1 MNRFVGSSCLK
12 GVLIRAT
19 PSHTP
24 VEPPPDGDESSS
36 TDPEIAPC
44 KPPRKREP
52 HPQGPLPG
60 ESDEPVGEKLP
71 RKQAREENEVGAQ
84 ETLPR
89 KRDERIPD
97 DDQNLPREQGAQI
110 LEDNA
115 RPDGRRSLPTP
126 ENEVDANRPP
136 NIEPE
141 RHPRKIWREP
151 EG

>member
-1 MNRFVGSSCLK
+1 MLTW
-12 GVLIRAT
+12 AT
-19 PSHTP
+19 PSPHTTTPP
-24 VEPPPDGDESSS
+24 VEPPPYGDESSS
-36 TDPEIAPC
+36 TDPGIAPHATD
-44 KPPRKREP
+44 KFPRKREIEET

-110 LEDNA
+110 LGDNA

-126 ENEVDANRPP
+126 ENEVDANHPS